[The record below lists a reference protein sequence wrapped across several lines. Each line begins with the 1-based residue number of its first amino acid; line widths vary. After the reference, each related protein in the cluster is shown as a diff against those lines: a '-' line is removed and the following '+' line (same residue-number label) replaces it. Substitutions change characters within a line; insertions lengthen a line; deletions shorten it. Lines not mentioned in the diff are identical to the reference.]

1 MKKIFTIAV
10 TAILMLVGAGMPAQ
24 AAVYKTN
31 VTISVPKYASAGIAV
46 PIDITVCP
54 LATRSSKTCDWS
66 PVRTVTLFANK
77 KKVATGKTTNG
88 LTTINWTP
96 AAAGKYALTASVAK
110 ATGMAAANSMG
121 VALTVSKKTAKTP
134 LTMKYCDE
142 NTCAAK
148 PMTLGF
154 DDEYAQMSALLG
166 KSAAAAK
173 GRTVYGQ
180 YLSTK
185 NEWYT
190 FQTKKSALNSEFGQY
205 SADISLE
212 FTTDDYCIN
221 GDESYNWSFRVL
233 VAGTTKY
240 APIASPLT
248 SITYECGG
256 ESPTGSLDMSY
267 DYGDQSIDSSFEFSP
282 DVYVAVTDLDEVGYD
297 AYSYYCDDMNDCSLD
312 ENWLEIDSYS
322 GIGDDSFSLATDWGQ
337 GTGVYYMKVLLFPG
351 DGADPIVGESARID
365 VY

>member
-1 MKKIFTIAV
+1 MKKLFTIAA

-31 VTISVPKYASAGIAV
+31 VTISAPKYASAGNAV

-54 LATRSSKTCDWS
+54 LATRSSKTCDWT

-96 AAAGKYALTASVAK
+96 AAAGKYSLTASVAK
-110 ATGMAAANSMG
+110 ATGMAAANSMA

-134 LTMKYCDE
+134 LLMKYCDE

-166 KSAAAAK
+166 KSATAAK

-185 NEWYT
+185 NQWFT

-212 FTTDDYCIN
+212 FDSEDYCTD
-221 GDESYNWSFRVL
+221 GDESYTWSFRVL

-256 ESPTGSLDMSY
+256 DSSGTGSLEMFYEYS
-267 DYGDQSIDSSFEFSP
+267 DQTIDSEFDSP
-282 DVYVAVTDLDEVGYD
+282 PTISVSVTDSDEVGYD
-297 AYSYYCDDMNDCSLD
+297 LVSYYMEDGGEWVELD
-312 ENWLEIDSYS
+312 RVSS
-322 GIGDDSFSLATDWGQ
+322 TGDDTLQVGADWGY
-337 GTGVYYMKVLLFPG
+337 GVGMYSVKVTMYPSDGSESITG
-351 DGADPIVGESARID
+351 D
-365 VY
+365 VYTIDIY

>member
-1 MKKIFTIAV
+1 MKKLFTIAA

-24 AAVYKTN
+24 AAVYKTD
-31 VTISVPKYASAGIAV
+31 VTISVPKYSSAGIAV
-46 PIDITVCP
+46 PVDITVCP

-96 AAAGKYALTASVAK
+96 AAAGKYSLTASVAK
-110 ATGMAAANSMG
+110 ATGLAAANSMAIG
-121 VALTVSKKTAKTP
+121 VTVAKKTAKTP

-142 NTCAAK
+142 NTCAAT

-154 DDEYAQMSALLG
+154 DDQYAQMSALLG

-185 NEWYT
+185 NQWYT

-205 SADISLE
+205 SADISME
-212 FTTDDYCIN
+212 FASDDYCVN
-221 GDESYNWSFRVL
+221 GDETFTWSFRVL
-233 VAGTTKY
+233 VAGTAKY
-240 APIASPLT
+240 APIASPLA
-248 SITYECGG
+248 SVTYECGG
-256 ESPTGSLDMSY
+256 ASSGGSLDMSY
-267 DYGDQSIDSSFEFSP
+267 DYTDQTVDSSFDTVP
-282 DVYVAVTDLDEVGYD
+282 DIYVTVTDLDDVGYD
-297 AYSYYCDDMNDCSLD
+297 AYSYYCNDSDDCSLD
-312 ENWLEIDSYS
+312 ENWMEIDSFS
-322 GIGDDSFSLATDWGQ
+322 GSGDDSFSLAADWGQ
-337 GTGVYYMKVLLFPG
+337 GPGIYWVKVVLFPG
-351 DGADPIVGESARID
+351 DGSDPINGDSAMVE